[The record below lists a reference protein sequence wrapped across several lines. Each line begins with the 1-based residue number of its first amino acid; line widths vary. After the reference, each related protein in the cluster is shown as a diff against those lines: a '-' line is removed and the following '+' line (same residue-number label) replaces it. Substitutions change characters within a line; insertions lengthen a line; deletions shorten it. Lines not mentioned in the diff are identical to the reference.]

1 MNFKWSFDQS
11 LNIADEYSE
20 RWSVEYSGIIENI
33 KIVYRDQRR
42 YKEENPRCLFES
54 LPCYGL
60 GAGQLGPKTTSNNI
74 DIQCT
79 RIKWTVRGA
88 NSDTA
93 ICGYARRMYI
103 REKRAKTYRETRI
116 AYLSASTIHQDARS
130 VPLSSFVALKSLS
143 KLPCE
148 LLFLLR
154 SNKNKISIS
163 IRRKLRL
170 IGSVLE
176 SFYSSTVRWITA
188 RSGRN

>member
-1 MNFKWSFDQS
+1 MNTA
-11 LNIADEYSE
+11 AD
-20 RWSVEYSGIIENI
+20 VEVWNTAVEL
-33 KIVYRDQRR
+33 KISKSPVYRDQRR

-103 REKRAKTYRETRI
+103 REKRTKTYRETRI
-116 AYLSASTIHQDARS
+116 AYLSASTIHQDAWS
-130 VPLSSFVALKSLS
+130 VPLSSFTARKSLS
-143 KLPCE
+143 KLPFQ
-148 LLFLLR
+148 LSFLVR

-163 IRRKLRL
+163 IRRKLTL
-170 IGSVLE
+170 IGSVFE

-188 RSGRN
+188 RSDRN

>member
-1 MNFKWSFDQS
+1 MNTA
-11 LNIADEYSE
+11 AD
-20 RWSVEYSGIIENI
+20 VEVWNTAVEL
-33 KIVYRDQRR
+33 KILKSPVYRDQRR

-103 REKRAKTYRETRI
+103 REKRTKTYRETRI
-116 AYLSASTIHQDARS
+116 AYLSASTIHQDAWS
-130 VPLSSFVALKSLS
+130 VPLSSFTARKSLS
-143 KLPCE
+143 KLPFQ
-148 LLFLLR
+148 LSFLVR

-163 IRRKLRL
+163 IRRKLTL
-170 IGSVLE
+170 IGSVFE